1 VPGLRG
7 LETDTAGSGR
17 FAALGD
23 GHIEASGTKED
34 HMAKSTVSQ
43 AMTAS
48 PRAVES
54 GRSVVEAA
62 RLMASEDVGSLPVV
76 DSDRLVGIVTD
87 RDLVLQVIAKDLDPN
102 KVSVSEVASENPVV
116 AKPDEPLDAALQR
129 MAQEQVRRL
138 PVVDDG
144 RLVGILAQ
152 ADVAREAKP
161 ASTGQMVEQI
171 SQQ

>member
-1 VPGLRG
+1 
-7 LETDTAGSGR
+7 
-17 FAALGD
+17 
-23 GHIEASGTKED
+23 
-34 HMAKSTVSQ
+34 MAKATVSQ

-48 PRAVES
+48 PRSIDRSE
-54 GRSVVEAA
+54 SVVQAA

-76 DSDRLVGIVTD
+76 EGDQLVGVVTD
-87 RDLVLQVIAKDLDPN
+87 RDLVLQVLAKDLDPT
-102 KVSVSEVASENPVV
+102 KVTISEVASENPAV

-152 ADVAREAKP
+152 ADVAREAQA
-161 ASTGQMVEQI
+161 ASTGEMVEQI
-171 SQQ
+171 SQE